1 MIYYLEG
8 AFTEITPT
16 HVVVDC
22 GGVGYIA
29 HISLNTYSIILKRN
43 SGRILTHLHIKEDGH
58 TLYGF
63 NDEDERSIFLQLIS
77 VNGIGCNTARMILS
91 SLNPSELR
99 YAILNG
105 NLALIKSIKG
115 IGEKTAQRLII
126 ELKDKVGKA
135 GAAHSTMNVLL
146 SLNKNREEALQALIM
161 LGFSKLQSEKSLE
174 KVAKANAGADLSVE
188 QLIKQ
193 ALGSM

>member
-1 MIYYLEG
+1 MIYYIEG
-8 AFTEITPT
+8 RFIEITPT

-29 HISLNTYSIILKRN
+29 HISLNTYSTILKREA
-43 SGRILTHLHIKEDGH
+43 GRILTHLHVKEDGH
-58 TLYGF
+58 VLYGF
-63 NDEDERSIFLQLIS
+63 NDAEERNIFLQLIS

-91 SLNPSELR
+91 SLNPAELK

-105 NLALIKSIKG
+105 NLTLIKSIKG
-115 IGEKTAQRLII
+115 IGDKTAQRLII

-135 GAAHSTMNVLL
+135 GAAQSTMNVLL
-146 SLNKNREEALQALIM
+146 SLNKNREEALQALTM
-161 LGFSKLQSEKSLE
+161 LGFSKLQSEKALE
-174 KVAKANAGADLSVE
+174 KVAKVNAGADLSVE

-193 ALGSM
+193 ALSSM

>member
-29 HISLNTYSIILKRN
+29 HISLYTYSIILKRN

-135 GAAHSTMNVLL
+135 GAAQSTMNVLL

-174 KVAKANAGADLSVE
+174 KVAKANAGAELSVE

>member
-8 AFTEITPT
+8 VFAEITPT

-29 HISLNTYSIILKRN
+29 HISLNTYSIILKRT
-43 SGRILTHLHIKEDGH
+43 SGRILTYLHVKEDGH

-63 NDEDERSIFLQLIS
+63 NDDDERSIFLQLIS

-105 NLALIKSIKG
+105 NLTLIKSIKG

-126 ELKDKVGKA
+126 ELKDKVGR
-135 GAAHSTMNVLL
+135 GSAAPSTMNVLL
-146 SLNKNREEALQALIM
+146 AMNKYREEALQALIM
-161 LGFSKLQSEKSLE
+161 LGFSKQQSEKALE

-193 ALGSM
+193 ALGNM

>member
-8 AFTEITPT
+8 KFAQMSPT

-22 GGVGYIA
+22 NGVGYLA
-29 HISLNTYSIILKRN
+29 HISLHTYSAIIKKN
-43 SGRILTHLHIKEDGH
+43 GGRILTYLQVKEDGQV
-58 TLYGF
+58 LYGF
-63 NDEDERSIFLQLIS
+63 NDEDERDLFMLLIS
-77 VNGIGCNTARMILS
+77 VNGVGCNTARMILS

-105 NLALIKSIKG
+105 NLALIKGVKG
-115 IGEKTAQRLII
+115 IGDKTAQRLII
-126 ELKDKVGKA
+126 ELKDKVGK
-135 GAAHSTMNVLL
+135 GASAQSTLNVIL
-146 SLNKNREEALQALIM
+146 SHGKNRDEAIQALTM
-161 LGFSKLQSEKSLE
+161 LGFSKQQSEKAMD

-193 ALGSM
+193 ALNNI